1 MIPRED
7 LDMTAIM
14 HKAADA
20 VLTSIE
26 GAGTLSSLNLAAREK
41 LLSNMTPIV
50 WNASRRSSPRS
61 SRSA

>member
-1 MIPRED
+1 
-7 LDMTAIM
+7 MTAIM